1 MIMRTIRYILIKEF
15 KQIFRNRAML
25 PIIFIAPVIQL
36 LILSFA
42 VDYEIKNLK
51 LWIVDHD
58 QSEFSRKLI
67 HRFTSSGYFIV
78 VGNSHHHKAAF
89 ENLERENADLSLL
102 LPQNFERDIIREGQ
116 ADVQVVFNAIDG
128 TKAGLASNY
137 ANSIILQFNA
147 FLLEYYGIKSNLNMQ
162 GLETIEI
169 ENSYWYNPDLNYQA
183 FMVPGILVILVTM
196 IGMMLSAMNIVR
208 EKEIGTIEQIN
219 VTPIKKYHFIL
230 GKTLPF
236 WIIALFDLAIGL
248 VVGKLVFN
256 IPIVGSL
263 FTLYA
268 FAGVY
273 LLVVLGLG
281 LYISTITDTQQQA
294 MFLTWFVL
302 VIFILLGGLFTA
314 VENMPLWAQKITLL
328 NPIRYFIEV
337 IRMVLLKGAGFREIG
352 SQFLIMM
359 VFAIAINTLAILR
372 YRKTSG

>member
-1 MIMRTIRYILIKEF
+1 
-15 KQIFRNRAML
+15 ML

-36 LILSFA
+36 LILSYA

-51 LWIVDHD
+51 LWIVDND
-58 QSEFSRKLI
+58 QSVFSRQLI

-78 VGNSHHHKAAF
+78 VGTSYHNKAA
-89 ENLERENADLSLL
+89 LESLEKEYADLSLH
-102 LPQNFERDIIREGQ
+102 LPQNFERDIIREGT
-116 ADVQVVFNAIDG
+116 ADVQVILNAIDG

-137 ANSIILQFNA
+137 ANSIIRQFNI
-147 FLLEYYGIKSNLNMQ
+147 FLLEYYGVKSNLGMQ
-162 GLETIEI
+162 DLKTITV
-169 ENSYWYNPDLNYQA
+169 ENSYWYNPELNYQA
-183 FMVPGILVILVTM
+183 YMVPGILVILVTM
-196 IGMMLSAMNIVR
+196 IGMMLSAMNVVR

-248 VVGKLVFN
+248 LVGKLVFN

-263 FTLYA
+263 FTLYT
-268 FAGVY
+268 FAAIY

-281 LYISTITDTQQQA
+281 LFISTITDTQQQA
-294 MFLTWFVL
+294 MFLTWFFL

-314 VENMPLWAQKITLL
+314 VENMPYWAQKITLL

-337 IRMVLLKGAGFREIG
+337 IRMVLLKGAGFKETG
-352 SQFLIMM
+352 PYFLVM
-359 VFAIAINTLAILR
+359 VGFAVAINTLAILR
-372 YRKTSG
+372 YRKTLG